1 MSITAAIA
9 VAVSLGQNMYWKDTG
24 EPDGGRA
31 TFVGRHGSMKPEG
44 RRKTITA
51 LGGERDTFN
60 RAAGGR
66 WIGVI
71 KCVPEKQKRCRSTT

>member
-44 RRKTITA
+44 R
-51 LGGERDTFN
+51 
-60 RAAGGR
+60 
-66 WIGVI
+66 
-71 KCVPEKQKRCRSTT
+71 CRTMTRG

>member
-44 RRKTITA
+44 R
-51 LGGERDTFN
+51 
-60 RAAGGR
+60 
-66 WIGVI
+66 
-71 KCVPEKQKRCRSTT
+71 CRSRPEDRGRARHVQSR